1 MKKTFLLLSV
11 FALSLSSCFD
21 TSNDPTPEN
30 DRQEEVQAPEE
41 DKDGEGAED
50 DQDQEDNEGSEDD
63 NSGVDEG
70 GTEGDQDPDGDA
82 EEDNTP
88 ALSVQEQAR
97 KAILAGET
105 SFEAAYV
112 VDSENPKF
120 LINTIAEW
128 NAEDAF
134 GNVRFRNPFNFAVEI
149 SASRGSFDTITIEP
163 QTQLFI
169 VLPVKG
175 TYVFELLGKGDLE
188 FTMKKT
194 ISAQ

>member
-50 DQDQEDNEGSEDD
+50 D

-70 GTEGDQDPDGDA
+70 GTEGGQDPDGDA

-149 SASRGSFDTITIEP
+149 SASRGSFETITIEP

-175 TYVFELLGKGDLE
+175 TYVFELSGKGDLE